1 MNYGK
6 IRWYLLSA
14 CIVINI
20 CIGFGY
26 AWSVFQKPL
35 TSIYNWD
42 ASAVSLAFSVIMG
55 VSALPQAL
63 AGKAMD
69 YIAPKQVI
77 LAGGIMLG
85 LGIINLGFVQ
95 SLTHLYIAGAMVG
108 VGMGVVYPATVATM
122 VKFFPERR
130 GLVAGLLAAG
140 MGSGAVIIAPLASI
154 LIDSLGVLG
163 TLQALGITFLVTICI
178 LSRFIQ
184 TAPDGYRPIG
194 ANMQNTAQFAAGNDK
209 TWREMLSDTLFYLIA
224 PIFILGTSAGIMVMG
239 HASPI
244 VQQLLGMS
252 PREAS
257 VIVGLLALA
266 NTIGRV
272 FWGGISDKFGR
283 FPILAAIFVVLGLS
297 LILLSSASAYLF
309 VVAAILAIGMCYGG
323 FMGMMASVT
332 ADAFGPKH
340 LGVNFGIMF
349 LTLGIASVIGPRMAA
364 IIAQNNHGDYTQA
377 FIIAAA
383 FCVVGVIL
391 TSVIL
396 LKSRIKS
403 ISNNVEAKK
412 NTG

>member
-1 MNYGK
+1 MNYDK
-6 IRWYLLSA
+6 TRWYLLTA

-20 CIGFGY
+20 CIGFVY

-35 TSIYNWD
+35 MAVQNWD
-42 ASAVSLAFSVIMG
+42 AADVSLAFSIIMG
-55 VSALPQAL
+55 VSALPPAF

-69 YIAPKQVI
+69 YIAPKQII
-77 LAGGIMLG
+77 LVGGVMLG
-85 LGIINLGFVQ
+85 FGIINLGFVQ
-95 SLTHLYIAGAMVG
+95 SLMHMYIAGTMIG
-108 VGMGVVYPATVATM
+108 IGMGFVYPATVATM
-122 VKFFPERR
+122 VKFFPDRR

-163 TLQALGITFLVTICI
+163 TLKALGITFLTVICV
-178 LSRFIQ
+178 LSRLVQ
-184 TAPDGYRPIG
+184 TAPDGYRPLGAKIQSSGPIG
-194 ANMQNTAQFAAGNDK
+194 SSQDK
-209 TWREMLSDTLFYLIA
+209 TWQEMLTEPLFYLIA
-224 PIFILGTSAGIMVMG
+224 PIFVLGASAGIMVMG

-244 VQQLLGMS
+244 IQKVLGLS

-257 VIVGLLALA
+257 VIVGFLALA
-266 NTIGRV
+266 NTFGRV

-283 FPILAAIFVVLGLS
+283 FPILAVIFVVLGLS
-297 LILLSSASAYLF
+297 LTAMSQASTYIP
-309 VVAAILAIGMCYGG
+309 VVAAMLTIGMCYGG

-349 LTLGIASVIGPRMAA
+349 LTIGIASIIGPRMAA
-364 IIAQNNHGDYTQA
+364 VIAQNNHGDYTQA

-383 FCVVGVIL
+383 FAVVGVIL

-396 LKSRIKS
+396 LKSRMKY
-403 ISNNVEAKK
+403 KK
-412 NTG
+412 

>member
-1 MNYGK
+1 MNYDK
-6 IRWYLLSA
+6 VRWYLLSA

-35 TSIYNWD
+35 TGLYNWD
-42 ASAVSLAFSVIMG
+42 ASAVSLAFSIIMG

-77 LAGGIMLG
+77 LVGGIMLG

-95 SLTHLYIAGAMVG
+95 SLPHLYISGAMVG
-108 VGMGVVYPATVATM
+108 IGMGVVYPGTVATM

-154 LIDSLGVLG
+154 LIDSMGVLG
-163 TLQALGITFLVTICI
+163 TLKALGTIFLVTICI

-184 TAPDGYRPIG
+184 TAPEGYLPLG
-194 ANMQNTAQFAAGNDK
+194 AKLQSSAQFATGNDK
-209 TWREMLSDTLFYLIA
+209 TWREMLTDTLFYLIA

-244 VQQLLGMS
+244 VQQLLAIS

-283 FPILAAIFVVLGLS
+283 FPILAVIFVVLGLS
-297 LILLSSASAYLF
+297 LVALSQANAYVP
-309 VVAAILAIGMCYGG
+309 VVAAMLTIGMCYGG

-349 LTLGIASVIGPRMAA
+349 LTLGLASIIGPRMAA

-396 LKSRIKS
+396 MQSRMKTKSF
-403 ISNNVEAKK
+403 SNTIAEK
-412 NTG
+412 